1 MSLNID
7 KEGFPLA
14 YVKGGVN
21 DKIKIYISNKPI
33 TEKDN
38 KLKKEF
44 KSIAITDGIFQQ
56 LPDTDNKDN
65 PRDVGVCIGKS
76 GSGKSYYVLNYCKE
90 YKKKYKNNPIYMF
103 SHLTEDKTLDG
114 LDLKRV
120 VLDEDLISDPY
131 DVTDFENSLVLFDDC
146 DVISDKKIK
155 DAVYNIMN
163 QILET
168 GRHLK
173 VSCIVTN
180 HLATAPNLKRILNE
194 CKWYCYFPQGSTRSV
209 HYVLEAYLN
218 VDKLMIKKIRAT
230 HSRWA
235 TITNGYPQACITE
248 KAIFLLNDDE

>member
-14 YVKGGVN
+14 YVKGGKN
-21 DKIKIYISNKPI
+21 DKIKIYISDKPI
-33 TEKDN
+33 TDKDN

-44 KSIAITDGIFQQ
+44 KSIGITDGIFQQ
-56 LPDTDNKDN
+56 IPNTVKKE
-65 PRDVGVCIGKS
+65 REIGVCIGKS
-76 GSGKSYYVLNYCKE
+76 GSGKSHYTKNYCVE
-90 YKKKYKNNPIYMF
+90 YKKQHKNNPIYMF
-103 SHLTEDKTLDG
+103 SHLTEDKTLDS

-120 VLDEDLISDPY
+120 ILDEDLVSDPY
-131 DVTDFENSLVLFDDC
+131 DVSEFENSLVLFDDV

-155 DAVYNIMN
+155 EAVYNIMN

-168 GRHLK
+168 GRHYN
-173 VSCIVTN
+173 VSCIMTN

-194 CKWYCYFPQGSTRSV
+194 CNWYCYFPQGSTRSV

-235 TITNGYPQACITE
+235 VITNNYPQACITE
-248 KAIFLLNDDE
+248 KAIFLLGDDE